1 MKVRDLIEE
10 RPYFMSLTDT
20 LLEGPLYAKHAQ
32 NGKRLFD
39 TRSNKKEFV
48 KQFYDWE
55 VSSMWPDFQPEKG
68 ISFSQY
74 PYIVPVIGCYIKEPR
89 KEEKHDT

>member
-55 VSSMWPDFQPEKG
+55 VSSMWPDFQMEKR

-74 PYIVPVIGCYIKEPR
+74 PAIVPVMGCYITPPKER
-89 KEEKHDT
+89 SETT